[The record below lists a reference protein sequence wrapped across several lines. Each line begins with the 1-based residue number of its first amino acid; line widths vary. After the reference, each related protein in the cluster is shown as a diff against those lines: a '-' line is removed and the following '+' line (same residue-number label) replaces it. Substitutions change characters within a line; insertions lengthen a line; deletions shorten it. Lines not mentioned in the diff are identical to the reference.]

1 MMITGPKMK
10 RQKKIFWAFAALMMA
25 GILAEGLMHLVDAD
39 HSARQNEHRRKLGA
53 VYMTLNNP
61 FYEIIDEEIRAVVE
75 NHGDV
80 LISRDPALSV
90 ERQIAEVKELIAGGV
105 ELIFINPVDWQEMEP
120 ALLAAY
126 EANVPVIAIDTSV
139 RDDKLVA
146 CTVVSDN
153 YLAGVQCAEHLISS
167 SRGGNIA
174 LLKHT
179 AARSA
184 VDRIRGFRSVIE
196 KHPEFT
202 VVDEA
207 ECLGQL
213 ELAMPAM
220 EEMLGRHPDIDIV
233 MALNDPAAMGALA
246 ALQNAGRLDAVQVYG
261 VDGVPETKEM
271 IAAGHM
277 TATAEQSPRRIGRI
291 AAERAYLLLAGEPLE
306 EPYIELTTHLL
317 TQENL
322 LPEDIGRWE

>member
-1 MMITGPKMK
+1 MV
-10 RQKKIFWAFAALMMA
+10 AVLMVA
-25 GILAEGLMHLVDAD
+25 GILAEGLMRLAATDY
-39 HSARQNEHRRKLGA
+39 SARQNEHRRKLGA

-75 NHGDV
+75 NRGDV

-90 ERQIAEVKELIAGGV
+90 ERQIAEVKELIEGGV
-105 ELIFINPVDWQEMEP
+105 EIIFINPVDWKKMEP
-120 ALLAAY
+120 ALQAALD
-126 EANVPVIAIDTSV
+126 AGIPVIAIDTNV
-139 RDDKLVA
+139 QEEGLVA

-153 YLAGVQCAEHLISS
+153 YRAGVQCAEHLVAHST
-167 SRGGNIA
+167 GGGVA

-179 AARSA
+179 EARSA
-184 VDRIRGFRSVIE
+184 YDRIQGFRDALKS
-196 KHPEFT
+196 HPEF
-202 VVDEA
+202 VIMDEA

-220 EEMLGRHPDIDIV
+220 EEMLARHPDIGIV

-246 ALQNAGRLDAVQVYG
+246 ALENAGRLDSVKVYG

-277 TATAEQSPRRIGRI
+277 EATAEQSPRLIGRI
-291 AAERAYLLLAGEPLE
+291 AAEQAYRILDGHTVDEAHIVLA
-306 EPYIELTTHLL
+306 TRLL
-317 TQENL
+317 TRENISR
-322 LPEDIGRWE
+322 ESIERWE

>member
-1 MMITGPKMK
+1 MK
-10 RQKKIFWAFAALMMA
+10 KQKRIFWMLVAVMMA
-25 GILAEGLMHLVDAD
+25 GILAEGLLRLVEAD

-80 LISRDPALSV
+80 LISRNPALSV
-90 ERQIAEVKELIAGGV
+90 ERQISEVKELIAGGV
-105 ELIFINPVDWQEMEP
+105 DLIFINPVDWQEMEP

-139 RDDKLVA
+139 QDDKLVA

-153 YLAGVQCAEHLISS
+153 YRAGMQCAEHLISHS
-167 SRGGNIA
+167 AGGKIA

-179 AARSA
+179 EARSA
-184 VDRIRGFRSVIE
+184 VDRIQGFCDAI
-196 KHPEFT
+196 KMHPEFS

-207 ECLGQL
+207 ECWGQL

-220 EEMLGRHPDIDIV
+220 EEMLKRHPDIDIV

-246 ALQNAGRLDAVQVYG
+246 ALQNAGRLDKVLVYG

-277 TATAEQSPRRIGRI
+277 TATAEQSPRQIGRI
-291 AAERAYLLLAGEPLE
+291 AAEHAYHILKGEAVNEQHIELVTYLL
-306 EPYIELTTHLL
+306 TR
-317 TQENL
+317 ENL
-322 LPEDIGRWE
+322 SPDDIGRWE

>member
-1 MMITGPKMK
+1 MRK
-10 RQKKIFWAFAALMMA
+10 RERIFWLFVAVMLI
-25 GILAEGLMHLVDAD
+25 GISAEGLMRLVETDY
-39 HSARQNEHRRKLGA
+39 SARQNEHRRKLGA

-61 FYEIIDEEIRAVVE
+61 FYEIIDEEIRAEVE

-90 ERQIAEVKELIAGGV
+90 DRQIAEVKELIEGGA
-105 ELIFINPVDWQEMEP
+105 ELIFVNPVDWQEMEP
-120 ALLAAY
+120 ALQTAY
-126 EANVPVIAIDTSV
+126 EAGVPVIAIDTSV
-139 RDDKLVA
+139 QDDRLVA

-153 YLAGVQCAEHLISS
+153 YQAGVQCAEHLVANSS
-167 SRGGNIA
+167 GGKIA

-179 AARSA
+179 EARSG
-184 VDRIRGFRSVIE
+184 VDRIQGFRDVIA
-196 KHPEFT
+196 KHLEFT
-202 VVDEA
+202 VVDEM

-220 EEMLGRHPDIDIV
+220 EEMLERHPDIDIV

-246 ALQNAGRLDAVQVYG
+246 ALQSTGRLDEVRVYG

-291 AAERAYLLLAGEPLE
+291 AAEQAYHILAGDGVE
-306 EPYIELTTHLL
+306 ESHIKLRTRLL
-317 TQENL
+317 TRENIS
-322 LPEDIGRWE
+322 PDEIERWD